1 MFWVVNTKGLS
12 IRFDFYKIMIKHV
25 PLKHGWYYFYRIH
38 EKKRDLLLEDL
49 SNLKE
54 YLNFVSVSCPNEY
67 FMAGPRSS
75 SLTFKL
81 NNTKIVE
88 VTGHE
93 VSNLAREALVG
104 SSKKEAHTKVELF
117 LLEKDQNTVA
127 VEVPIWIK
135 KEELEDFY
143 SLFKSDLPLTGHID
157 ILRVEDGKVWI
168 WDFKPKAKE
177 EKYAQTQLFFY
188 ALMLSKRT
196 DIPLDHFRCGY
207 FDPEI
212 AYIFKPHIS
221 AISKNKTISSF
232 I

>member
-1 MFWVVNTKGLS
+1 M
-12 IRFDFYKIMIKHV
+12 IRHV

-38 EKKRDLLLEDL
+38 EKKRDLLLDGL
-49 SNLKE
+49 DNLKN
-54 YLNFVSVSCPNEY
+54 YLDFVSVNCPNEY

-88 VTGHE
+88 VSGHE

-104 SSKKEAHTKVELF
+104 SSKKDAHTKVELF
-117 LLEKDQNTVA
+117 FLEKDQNTVA

-135 KEELEDFY
+135 KEELEDFHA
-143 SLFKSDLPLTGHID
+143 LFKSDLPLTGHID
-157 ILRVEDGKVWI
+157 ILRVEDDKVWV

-188 ALMLSKRT
+188 ALMLSIRT
-196 DIPLDHFRCGY
+196 GISLENFRCGY
-207 FDPEI
+207 FDSEI
-212 AYIFKPHIS
+212 AYVFKPNIC
-221 AISKNKTISSF
+221 AISKNKTIQSF
-232 I
+232 IE